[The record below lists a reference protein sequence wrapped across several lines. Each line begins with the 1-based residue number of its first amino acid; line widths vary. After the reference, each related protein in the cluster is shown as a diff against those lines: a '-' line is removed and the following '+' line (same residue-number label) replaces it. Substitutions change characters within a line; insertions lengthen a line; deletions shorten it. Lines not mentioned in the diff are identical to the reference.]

1 MPSSGNKILNNENIS
16 NVYKFKKISENNVLQ
31 GSLQMKQNLS
41 EFKNELFEQI
51 ERKQNKMKFLD

>member
-1 MPSSGNKILNNENIS
+1 MPSSGNKIQNNENIS

-51 ERKQNKMKFLD
+51 ERKQNKMKYLD